1 MRTPFIPFLNSETLN
16 TKAGFKLIYNTM
28 LATKDFHKALNVI
41 FGVRKHNL
49 ICAQDMIRIL
59 EAKYDK
65 EKHDYIHAVLNNKLL
80 ESYNIHVC
88 DEIIYNNR
96 KYKVNSAIINSKNL
110 MYVILTP
117 IGFKYFSEKIPIEC
131 LV

>member
-49 ICAQDMIRIL
+49 ICAQNTIVMLR
-59 EAKYDK
+59 AKYNK
-65 EKHDYIHAVLNNKLL
+65 EKRDYIHAVLNN
-80 ESYNIHVC
+80 
-88 DEIIYNNR
+88 
-96 KYKVNSAIINSKNL
+96 NSIN
-110 MYVILTP
+110 
-117 IGFKYFSEKIPIEC
+117 
-131 LV
+131 

>member
-1 MRTPFIPFLNSETLN
+1 MRTPFIHFLNSETLN

-65 EKHDYIHAVLNNKLL
+65 EKRDYIHAVLNN
-80 ESYNIHVC
+80 
-88 DEIIYNNR
+88 NN
-96 KYKVNSAIINSKNL
+96 SIN
-110 MYVILTP
+110 
-117 IGFKYFSEKIPIEC
+117 
-131 LV
+131 

>member
-49 ICAQDMIRIL
+49 MCAQDMIIIL
-59 EAKYDK
+59 RAKYDK
-65 EKHDYIHAVLNNKLL
+65 EKRDYIHAVLNN
-80 ESYNIHVC
+80 
-88 DEIIYNNR
+88 
-96 KYKVNSAIINSKNL
+96 NSIN
-110 MYVILTP
+110 
-117 IGFKYFSEKIPIEC
+117 
-131 LV
+131 

>member
-1 MRTPFIPFLNSETLN
+1 MRTSFIPFLNSETLN

-65 EKHDYIHAVLNNKLL
+65 EKRDYIHAVLNN
-80 ESYNIHVC
+80 
-88 DEIIYNNR
+88 
-96 KYKVNSAIINSKNL
+96 NSIN
-110 MYVILTP
+110 
-117 IGFKYFSEKIPIEC
+117 
-131 LV
+131 